1 LANKRLSELNELL
14 YNQVEANDLFLIS
27 DISEVESKKI
37 TAESLRMYA
46 SNTGS
51 ISGSLYGTSSWA
63 KNSLTASYLLY
74 TGIFNGTAS
83 YAISSSHS
91 DTASYADLART
102 ASYVMSAS
110 YALSASWAARSISA
124 SYAATCSITF
134 ALSSSIADQSK
145 TASYLLYQGFGNGTA
160 SYALSASLAA
170 YTYSSSFLIYTGAP
184 NGTASYA
191 INSLQAVSSS
201 LARSSSFLI
210 YTGSPNGTASYSI
223 SSSIARW
230 ANFVKKPMAWGNYPS
245 TVTHATQSKII
256 SMSLAPT
263 NGVASQTLITAY
275 GTAVFPYTSSV
286 NDSGSI
292 TLGVIEHSTLIETV
306 LDSTWIGYRQ
316 MGATISGALIIPFV
330 LTGEQYMNPGSWTLY
345 VSSSTINISL
355 DTRRPSVFRVDSQ
368 TDSLFVTP

>member
-1 LANKRLSELNELL
+1 M
-14 YNQVEANDLFLIS
+14 VS

-37 TAESLRMYA
+37 TADSLRMYA

-134 ALSSSIADQSK
+134 AISSSIADQSK

-160 SYALSASLAA
+160 SYALSASFAA
-170 YTYSSSFLIYTGAP
+170 YTYSSSYLIYTGAP

-191 INSLQAVSSS
+191 IKSIQSLSSS
-201 LARSSSFLI
+201 LARSASFLI

-230 ANFVKKPMAWGNYPS
+230 SNFVKKPMAWGIYSGLPY
-245 TVTHATQSKII
+245 VTDSVTQSRVNT
-256 SMSLAPT
+256 MSVSPT
-263 NGVASQTLITAY
+263 TPGTAQTLITVN
-275 GTAVFPYTSSV
+275 GTVVFPYTSSV
-286 NDSGSI
+286 NESGSV
-292 TLGVIEHSTLIETV
+292 TLAIMEQTSAIVTV

-316 MGATISGALIIPFV
+316 MGATTISGALTIPFT
-330 LTGEQYMNPGSWTLY
+330 LTGQSFLLGDYTLY
-345 VSSSTINISL
+345 VSASTNNISL
-355 DTRRPSVFRVDSQ
+355 DTRRPVSFRI
-368 TDSLFVTP
+368 DSLTDILNFS